1 MLFNTGLK
9 NCSYKASGSLTRKP
23 LAGAQKISFS
33 NNTAERQIKVRT
45 TSITSYNET
54 IEIGKAA
61 ALEVVQLSV
70 DFLVDV
76 LGYSYENG
84 ILTENLKRKPTHFSL
99 YYEVQSD
106 TEPTRIQIYDCVCTK
121 PDFDATTITNNPSV
135 DTKKLKLIINPEN
148 FNGITGKIS
157 RSVTYSENATAY
169 STWFETT

>member
-84 ILTENLKRKPTHFSL
+84 ILHRT
-99 YYEVQSD
+99 
-106 TEPTRIQIYDCVCTK
+106 
-121 PDFDATTITNNPSV
+121 
-135 DTKKLKLIINPEN
+135 
-148 FNGITGKIS
+148 
-157 RSVTYSENATAY
+157 
-169 STWFETT
+169 